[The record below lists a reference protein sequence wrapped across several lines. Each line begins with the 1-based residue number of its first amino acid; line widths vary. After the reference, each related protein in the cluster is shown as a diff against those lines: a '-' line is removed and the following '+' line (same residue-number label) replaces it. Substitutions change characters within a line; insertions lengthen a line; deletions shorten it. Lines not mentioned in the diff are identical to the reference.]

1 MPKTL
6 ATFVPTLTN
15 EAIWPL
21 ILSGAV
27 NVLIALALLCA
38 GWLLSRWAHRLTREG
53 LHRVKYIDP
62 TLKPLTASIVRYAI
76 IIVTVIVVLQQF
88 GVQTTSLIALLGAAG
103 IAIGLAIQGTLS
115 NVASGAMLLT
125 LRPFRVKEKIVVGDL
140 KGIVREIG
148 LFRTVIITDDGVFV
162 SVPNGT
168 MFSAT
173 IYNNTRESPRRVAFD
188 VDIDQSANVEE
199 AIDAILATLS
209 KDLRV
214 LRSPG
219 PLVQVVSLA
228 RGVTTL
234 SVQAWVNNV
243 QFSDVQ
249 ADIMKAV
256 RITLTKARVALPRQ
270 LFSLSA
276 GPERKSA

>member
-1 MPKTL
+1 MPKSL
-6 ATFVPTLTN
+6 ATIVPTLTN
-15 EAIWPL
+15 DAIWPL

-27 NVLIALALLCA
+27 NVLIALVLLCA

-62 TLKPLTASIVRYAI
+62 TLKPLTASIVRYTI
-76 IIVTVIVVLQQF
+76 IVVTVIVVLQQF

-148 LFRTVIITDDGVFV
+148 LFRTVVITDDGVFV

-199 AIDAILATLS
+199 AIDAIIATLS

-228 RGVTTL
+228 KGVTTL

-256 RITLTKARVALPRQ
+256 RITLTRARVALPRQ
-270 LFSLSA
+270 LFSLSG

>member
-53 LHRVKYIDP
+53 LHSVKYIDP

-173 IYNNTRESPRRVAFD
+173 IYNNTSESPRRVAFD

>member
-1 MPKTL
+1 MPKAL
-6 ATFVPTLTN
+6 ASIVPTLSN

-21 ILSGAV
+21 VLSGAV

-38 GWLLSRWAHRLTREG
+38 GWMLSRWAHRLTREG

-62 TLKPLTASIVRYAI
+62 TLKPLTASIVRYT
-76 IIVTVIVVLQQF
+76 IVVITVIVVLQQF

-103 IAIGLAIQGTLS
+103 IAVGLAIQSTLS

-125 LRPFRVKEKIVVGDL
+125 LRPFRVREKIVVGEL
-140 KGIVREIG
+140 KGVVREIG
-148 LFRTVIITDDGVFV
+148 LFRTVVITDDGVFV

-168 MFSAT
+168 IFSAT
-173 IYNNTRESPRRVAFD
+173 IYNNTRETPRRVAFNF
-188 VDIDQSANVEE
+188 DIDQSANVEE
-199 AIDAILATLS
+199 AIDAILATLAS
-209 KDLRV
+209 DSRV
-214 LRSPG
+214 LRVPE

-228 RGVTTL
+228 HGITTL

-256 RITLTKARVALPRQ
+256 RVTLTKARIVLPRQ
-270 LFSLSA
+270 VFALGGSL
-276 GPERKSA
+276 ERKSA

>member
-1 MPKTL
+1 MPKSL
-6 ATFVPTLTN
+6 ATIVPTLTN
-15 EAIWPL
+15 DAIWPL

-148 LFRTVIITDDGVFV
+148 LFRTVVITDDGVFV

-188 VDIDQSANVEE
+188 VDIDQSANLEE

-219 PLVQVVSLA
+219 SLVQVVSLA
-228 RGVTTL
+228 NGVTTL

-276 GPERKSA
+276 AAERKSA

>member
-1 MPKTL
+1 MPKSL
-6 ATFVPTLTN
+6 ATIVPTLTN
-15 EAIWPL
+15 DAIWPL

-76 IIVTVIVVLQQF
+76 IVVTVIVVLQQF

-115 NVASGAMLLT
+115 NVASGVMLLT
-125 LRPFRVKEKIVVGDL
+125 LRPFRVKEKIVVGNL

-148 LFRTVIITDDGVFV
+148 LFRTVVITDDGVFV

-168 MFSAT
+168 IFSAT
-173 IYNNTRESPRRVAFD
+173 IYNNTRESARRVAFD

-228 RGVTTL
+228 NGVTTL

-270 LFSLSA
+270 LFSLSG

>member
-1 MPKTL
+1 MPKSL
-6 ATFVPTLTN
+6 ATIVPTLTN

-38 GWLLSRWAHRLTREG
+38 GWLLSRWAHKLTREG

-76 IIVTVIVVLQQF
+76 IVVTVIVVLQQF

-115 NVASGAMLLT
+115 NVASGVMLLT

-148 LFRTVIITDDGVFV
+148 LFRTVVITDDGVFV

-173 IYNNTRESPRRVAFD
+173 IYNNTRETPRRVAFD

-228 RGVTTL
+228 NGVTTL

-270 LFSLSA
+270 LFSLSG

>member
-1 MPKTL
+1 MPKSL
-6 ATFVPTLTN
+6 ATIVPTLTN
-15 EAIWPL
+15 DAIWPL

-27 NVLIALALLCA
+27 NVLIALVLLCA
-38 GWLLSRWAHRLTREG
+38 GWLLSRWAHKLTREG

-115 NVASGAMLLT
+115 NVASGVMLLT
-125 LRPFRVKEKIVVGDL
+125 LRPFRVKEKIVVGNL

-148 LFRTVIITDDGVFV
+148 LFRTVVITDDGVFV

-173 IYNNTRESPRRVAFD
+173 IYNNTRETPRRVAFD

-199 AIDAILATLS
+199 ATDAILATLS

-228 RGVTTL
+228 NGVTTL
-234 SVQAWVNNV
+234 SVQAWINNV

-270 LFSLSA
+270 LFSLSS
-276 GPERKSA
+276 GQERKSA

>member
-1 MPKTL
+1 MPKSL
-6 ATFVPTLTN
+6 ATIVPTLTS

-38 GWLLSRWAHRLTREG
+38 GWLLSRWAYRLTREG
-53 LHRVKYIDP
+53 LHRVKYFDP

-76 IIVTVIVVLQQF
+76 IVVTVIVVLQQF

-115 NVASGAMLLT
+115 NVASGVMLLT

-140 KGIVREIG
+140 KGLVREIG
-148 LFRTVIITDDGVFV
+148 LFRTVVITDDGVFV

-168 MFSAT
+168 IFAAT
-173 IYNNTRESPRRVAFD
+173 IYNNSRESPRRVAFD

-228 RGVTTL
+228 NGVTTL
-234 SVQAWVNNV
+234 SVQAWINNV
-243 QFSDVQ
+243 QFGDVQ

-276 GPERKSA
+276 AAERRSA

>member
-1 MPKTL
+1 MPKSL
-6 ATFVPTLTN
+6 ATIVPTLTN
-15 EAIWPL
+15 DAIWPL

-27 NVLIALALLCA
+27 NVLIALVLLCA
-38 GWLLSRWAHRLTREG
+38 GWLLSRWAHKLTREG

-115 NVASGAMLLT
+115 NVASGVMLLT
-125 LRPFRVKEKIVVGDL
+125 LRPFRVKEKIVVGNL

-148 LFRTVIITDDGVFV
+148 LFRTVVITDDGVFV

-173 IYNNTRESPRRVAFD
+173 IYNNTRETPRRVAFD

-199 AIDAILATLS
+199 ATDAILATLS

-228 RGVTTL
+228 NGVTTL

-270 LFSLSA
+270 LFSLSS
-276 GPERKSA
+276 GQERKSA

>member
-1 MPKTL
+1 MPKSL
-6 ATFVPTLTN
+6 ATIVPTLTN
-15 EAIWPL
+15 DAIWPL

-27 NVLIALALLCA
+27 NVLIALVLLCA
-38 GWLLSRWAHRLTREG
+38 GWLLSRWAHKLTREG

-76 IIVTVIVVLQQF
+76 IIVTAIVVLQQF

-115 NVASGAMLLT
+115 NVASGVMLLT
-125 LRPFRVKEKIVVGDL
+125 LRPFRVKEKIVVGNL

-148 LFRTVIITDDGVFV
+148 LFRTVVITDDGVFV

-173 IYNNTRESPRRVAFD
+173 IYNNTRETPRRVAFD

-199 AIDAILATLS
+199 ATDAILATLS

-228 RGVTTL
+228 NGVTTL
-234 SVQAWVNNV
+234 SVQAWINNV

-270 LFSLSA
+270 LFSLSG

>member
-1 MPKTL
+1 MPKSL
-6 ATFVPTLTN
+6 ATIVPTLTN
-15 EAIWPL
+15 DAIWPL

-27 NVLIALALLCA
+27 NVLIALVLLCA
-38 GWLLSRWAHRLTREG
+38 GWLLSRWAHKLTREG
-53 LHRVKYIDP
+53 LHRVKYIDA

-115 NVASGAMLLT
+115 NVASGVMLLT
-125 LRPFRVKEKIVVGDL
+125 LRPFRVKEKIVVGNL

-148 LFRTVIITDDGVFV
+148 LFRTVVITDDGVFV

-173 IYNNTRESPRRVAFD
+173 IYNNTRETPRRVAFD

-199 AIDAILATLS
+199 ATDAILATLS

-228 RGVTTL
+228 NGVTTL

-270 LFSLSA
+270 LFSLSS
-276 GPERKSA
+276 GQERKSA

>member
-1 MPKTL
+1 MVK
-6 ATFVPTLTN
+6 AFASVVPALSN
-15 EAIWPL
+15 AAIWPL
-21 ILSGAV
+21 VLSGTV
-27 NVLIALALLCA
+27 NVLIALVMLFA
-38 GWLLSRWAHRLTREG
+38 GWMLSRWAHRLTREG
-53 LHRVKYIDP
+53 LHHVKYIDP

-76 IIVTVIVVLQQF
+76 VIITVIVVLQQF

-103 IAIGLAIQGTLS
+103 IAIGLAIQSALS
-115 NVASGAMLLT
+115 NVTSGAMLLS
-125 LRPFRVKEKIVVGDL
+125 LRPFRVNEKIVVGDL

-148 LFRTVIITDDGVFV
+148 LFRTVVITDDGVFV

-168 MFSAT
+168 IFAAT
-173 IYNNTRESPRRVAFD
+173 IYNNTRESLRRVAFN

-199 AIDAILATLS
+199 AIDAILSTLAA
-209 KDLRV
+209 DVRV
-214 LRSPG
+214 LRKPG

-228 RGVTTL
+228 KGVTTL

-243 QFSDVQ
+243 QFGDVQ

-256 RITLTKARVALPRQ
+256 RVTLFKARVALPRQ
-270 LFSLSA
+270 VFALSG

>member
-1 MPKTL
+1 
-6 ATFVPTLTN
+6 
-15 EAIWPL
+15 
-21 ILSGAV
+21 
-27 NVLIALALLCA
+27 
-38 GWLLSRWAHRLTREG
+38 
-53 LHRVKYIDP
+53 
-62 TLKPLTASIVRYAI
+62 
-76 IIVTVIVVLQQF
+76 VLQQF

-115 NVASGAMLLT
+115 NVASGVMLLT
-125 LRPFRVKEKIVVGDL
+125 LRPFRVKEKIVVGNL

-148 LFRTVIITDDGVFV
+148 LFRTVVITDDGVFV

-173 IYNNTRESPRRVAFD
+173 IYNNTRETPRRVAFD

-199 AIDAILATLS
+199 ATDAILATLS

-228 RGVTTL
+228 NGVTTL
-234 SVQAWVNNV
+234 SVQAWINNV

-270 LFSLSA
+270 LFSLSS
-276 GPERKSA
+276 GQERKSA

>member
-1 MPKTL
+1 MPKSL
-6 ATFVPTLTN
+6 ATIVPTLTN
-15 EAIWPL
+15 DAIWPL

-76 IIVTVIVVLQQF
+76 IVVTVIVVLQQF

-115 NVASGAMLLT
+115 NVASGVMLLT
-125 LRPFRVKEKIVVGDL
+125 LRQFRVKEKIVVGNL

-148 LFRTVIITDDGVFV
+148 LFRTVVITDDGVFV

-168 MFSAT
+168 IFSAT
-173 IYNNTRESPRRVAFD
+173 IYNNTRESARRVAFD

-228 RGVTTL
+228 NGVTTL

-270 LFSLSA
+270 LFSLSG

>member
-1 MPKTL
+1 MPKSL
-6 ATFVPTLTN
+6 ATIVPTLTN
-15 EAIWPL
+15 DAIWPL

-27 NVLIALALLCA
+27 NVLIALVLLCA
-38 GWLLSRWAHRLTREG
+38 GWLLSRWAHKLTREG

-76 IIVTVIVVLQQF
+76 IIVTAIVVLQQF

-115 NVASGAMLLT
+115 NVASGVMLLT
-125 LRPFRVKEKIVVGDL
+125 LRPFRVKEKIVVGNL

-148 LFRTVIITDDGVFV
+148 LFRTVVITDDGVFV

-173 IYNNTRESPRRVAFD
+173 IYNNTRETPRRVAFD

-199 AIDAILATLS
+199 ATDAILATLS
-209 KDLRV
+209 KDVRV

-228 RGVTTL
+228 NGVTTL
-234 SVQAWVNNV
+234 SVQAWINNV

-270 LFSLSA
+270 LFSLSS
-276 GPERKSA
+276 GQERKSA

>member
-1 MPKTL
+1 M
-6 ATFVPTLTN
+6 
-15 EAIWPL
+15 
-21 ILSGAV
+21 V
-27 NVLIALALLCA
+27 NVLIAVALLCA
-38 GWLLSRWAHRLTREG
+38 GWMLSRWAHRLTREG
-53 LHRVKYIDP
+53 LHRAKYIDP
-62 TLKPLTASIVRYAI
+62 TLKPLTASIVRYTI
-76 IIVTVIVVLQQF
+76 VIVTVIVVLQQF

-103 IAIGLAIQGTLS
+103 IAVGLAIQSTLS

-125 LRPFRVKEKIVVGDL
+125 LRPFRVNEKIVVGDL

-148 LFRTVIITDDGVFV
+148 LFRTVVITDDGVFV

-168 MFSAT
+168 VFSAT
-173 IYNNTRESPRRVAFD
+173 IYNNTRETQRRVAFN

-199 AIDAILATLS
+199 AIDAILATLAA
-209 KDLRV
+209 DLRV
-214 LRSPG
+214 LRVPG

-228 RGVTTL
+228 NGITTL

-256 RITLTKARVALPRQ
+256 RVTLTKARVVLPRQ
-270 LFSLSA
+270 MFALS
-276 GPERKSA
+276 GGSERKSA

>member
-1 MPKTL
+1 MPKIL
-6 ATFVPTLTN
+6 ASVVPTLSN

-27 NVLIALALLCA
+27 NVLIAIALLCT
-38 GWLLSRWAHRLTREG
+38 GWMLSRWAHRLTSDG

-76 IIVTVIVVLQQF
+76 VAITIIVVLQQF

-103 IAIGLAIQGTLS
+103 IAIGLAVQSTLT
-115 NVASGAMLLT
+115 NLTSGAMLLT
-125 LRPFRVKEKIVVGDL
+125 LRPFRVNEKIVVGNL
-140 KGIVREIG
+140 KGIVREVG
-148 LFRTVIITDDGVFV
+148 LFRTVVITDDGIFV

-168 MFSAT
+168 IFSAT
-173 IYNNTRESPRRVAFD
+173 IYNNTREKQRRVAFNF
-188 VDIDQSANVEE
+188 DIDQSANVEE
-199 AIDAILATLS
+199 AMAAILATLAE
-209 KDLRV
+209 DTRV

-228 RGVTTL
+228 NGITTL
-234 SVQAWVNNV
+234 CVQAWVNNV
-243 QFSDVQ
+243 QFTDVR

-256 RITLTKARVALPRQ
+256 RVTLTKARVALPRQ
-270 LFSLSA
+270 LFALSGSL
-276 GPERKSA
+276 ERKSA